1 MSEPIVTVRGE
12 ATREV
17 EPELATVSASV
28 SASGATAEQVTA
40 DLAAGSERLAAV
52 VERFVRAVER
62 SSSSGLYVHPVT
74 DRRNAAKITGYRGT
88 NTCQIVV
95 HDFALLSDLVLALS
109 AVPRAELSGPWWSL
123 RPDAAAYRD
132 VRLDAIAEGRRR
144 ADDYAAAF
152 GARVA
157 GLLEISDTDG
167 GFDRPMVR
175 GMAFAA
181 SDRGGAP
188 EASFDFE
195 PQSQTVSGQ
204 VTLRFTMTAPT
215 LEG

>member
-1 MSEPIVTVRGE
+1 VIEPIVTVRGE

-17 EPELATVSASV
+17 APELATVSASV
-28 SASGATAEQVTA
+28 SASGATTELVTA
-40 DLAAGSERLAAV
+40 DLAAGSERLVTV
-52 VERFVRAVER
+52 VERFAAAVER

-74 DRRNAAKITGYRGT
+74 DRRNATKITGYRGT
-88 NTCQIVV
+88 FSAQIVV
-95 HDFALLSDLVLALS
+95 HDFAQLSDLVLALS
-109 AVPRAELSGPWWSL
+109 ALPRAELSGPWWSL

-132 VRLDAIAEGRRR
+132 VRLDAIADGRRR
-144 ADDYAAAF
+144 AHDYAAAF

-157 GLLEISDTDG
+157 DLLEISDADG
-167 GFDRPMVR
+167 GFDRPMAR

-181 SDRGGAP
+181 SAQGGGP

-195 PQSQTVSGQ
+195 PQPQTVSGQ
-204 VTLRFTMTAPT
+204 VTLRFTMTSPT

>member
-1 MSEPIVTVRGE
+1 VNQPIVTVRGE

-17 EPELATVSASV
+17 EPELATLSASV
-28 SASGATAEQVTA
+28 SASGASAEQVTA
-40 DLAAGSERLAAV
+40 DLAAGSEQLAAV
-52 VERFVRAVER
+52 VERFAVAVER
-62 SSSSGLYVHPVT
+62 STSSGLYVHPVT
-74 DRRNAAKITGYRGT
+74 DRRNATKITGYRGT
-88 NTCQIVV
+88 NTCQIMV

-152 GARVA
+152 GAQVA
-157 GLLEISDTDG
+157 DLLEISDTGG
-167 GFDRPMVR
+167 GFDAPMAR

-181 SDRGGAP
+181 SAKGGAA
-188 EASFDFE
+188 EAAFDFE
-195 PQSQTVSGQ
+195 PQPQTVSGQ
-204 VTLRFTMTAPT
+204 VTLRFTMTSPAP
-215 LEG
+215 ES